1 MELKRKQAFYTSEVK
16 IDSTRYRRDLA
27 SGFDSQVL
35 RLLMFALRHVQL
47 HKLVFGVCGSGEDDR
62 SSSGLREQAAVGFS
76 TIWILSRLGKEKTR
90 RDFIRRCE
98 MMQFP
103 QCLPAIFGKSETL
116 ELKLRVPI

>member
-47 HKLVFGVCGSGEDDR
+47 HKLVFDVCGSGENGR

-76 TIWILSRLGKEKTR
+76 TIWILSRLGKEKTM
-90 RDFIRRCE
+90 RDLFRRCE
-98 MMQFP
+98 MMHFP
-103 QCLPAIFGKSETL
+103 QCLPAIFGKP
-116 ELKLRVPI
+116 EL